1 MDDKIITLSHGSGGK
16 LMQELIN
23 NLILAEFGNT
33 ILNRLDDSAVFEIR
47 DENKKMAFTTDSF
60 VVDPIF
66 FPGGDIGKLAIC
78 GTVNDLSMMGAIP
91 KYLSAGVI
99 IEEGFAID
107 DLKKIIRSMKQTL
120 KDANARIVCG
130 DTKVVNK
137 GHCDKIFI
145 NTSGIGIIDKSVNIS
160 ASCAKPGDLVIVS
173 GSIGEHGVCII
184 SEREGLKFKSPLKSD
199 CAVLNGLVKEMLK
212 VTGAV
217 HVLRDATRGGLAA
230 VLNEIAELSKV
241 GIEVQESAIPVKSSV
256 KGACEILGL
265 DPVYMACE
273 GRLVAF
279 VDKNKAQDVLRFM
292 RNDRLGKGAKIIG
305 KVVGKHKK
313 EVYLNTIAG
322 SDRILDMPI
331 QEQMPRIC

>member
-1 MDDKIITLSHGSGGK
+1 MDEKKITLAHGSGGK

-23 NLILAEFGNT
+23 ELILAEFGNAV
-33 ILNRLDDSAVFEIR
+33 LNRLDDSAVLDIK
-47 DENKKMAFTTDSF
+47 DKNKKIAFTTDSF
-60 VVDPIF
+60 VVSPIF
-66 FPGGDIGKLAIC
+66 FPGGDIGKLAVC
-78 GTVNDLSMMGAIP
+78 GTVNDLSMMGATP

-107 DLKKIIRSMKQTL
+107 DLKKIIRSMKKTL
-120 KDANARIVCG
+120 KIANVQIVCG

-145 NTSGIGIIDKSVNIS
+145 NTSGIGIIDKKVNIS

-173 GSIGEHGVCII
+173 GSIGEHGVCIL
-184 SEREGLKFKSPLKSD
+184 SEREGLKFKTQIKSD
-199 CAVLNGLVKEMLK
+199 CAPLNGLVTDMLK
-212 VTGAV
+212 ISGAV
-217 HVLRDATRGGLAA
+217 HVMRDATRGGIAA
-230 VLNEIAELSKV
+230 VLNEIAGLSNA
-241 GIEVQESAIPVKSSV
+241 GIEVEEQQIPVKAAV
-256 KGACEILGL
+256 RGACEILGL
-265 DPVYMACE
+265 DPFYMPCE

-279 VDKNKAQDVLRFM
+279 VEKKRATEVLKIMRKNQYAKTAQ
-292 RNDRLGKGAKIIG
+292 IIG
-305 KVVGKHKK
+305 KVVPEHKK